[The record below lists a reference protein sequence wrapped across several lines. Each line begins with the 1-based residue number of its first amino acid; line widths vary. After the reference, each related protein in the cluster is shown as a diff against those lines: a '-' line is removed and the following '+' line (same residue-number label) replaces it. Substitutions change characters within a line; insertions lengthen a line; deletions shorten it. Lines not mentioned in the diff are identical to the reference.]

1 MKNISVF
8 NILFSSSQTLHIQ
21 PFHSLLFDFVQ
32 KSQVVEDGVMHQDD
46 FFKNKWIHQC
56 VEFSF
61 DVSLMWMDSCDISI
75 SNPSIST

>member
-21 PFHSLLFDFVQ
+21 PLHSLLFDFVQ

-61 DVSLMWMDSCDISI
+61 DVSLMWMDSCDTNI
-75 SNPSIST
+75 SNPSILT